1 MVGYY
6 TLKNSTMKKIKN
18 ILLMVAVLATV
29 MACDRDFESDDIAL
43 GVIRFPAIQLMGEPV
58 VFVSQGGTYTDAGAT
73 ASLGTDDITS
83 MLETSTNLDL
93 TKAGV
98 YTVDYS
104 VTNVN
109 ELGQESTVPQQR
121 IVVVSPSNPNTAV
134 DLSGTYARSTNAA
147 PAVWTQVAPGV
158 YRNDNIGG
166 VLPPSIAVLPV
177 YVFHY
182 ADGTIE
188 IPEQPVPNGYG
199 TLSAQITLNAN
210 GYSVVIDNVGF
221 LTNTRTFIK
230 Q

>member
-1 MVGYY
+1 
-6 TLKNSTMKKIKN
+6 MKKLRN
-18 ILLMVAVLATV
+18 ILGIVTVLATV

-43 GVIRFPAIQLMGEPV
+43 GVIRFPAIQVVGDPV
-58 VFVSQGGTYTDAGAT
+58 VFVSQGGSYSDAGAKAT
-73 ASLGTDDITS
+73 LGSDDITS
-83 MLETSTNLDL
+83 SIETESTVDL
-93 TKAGV
+93 NAPGV
-98 YTVDYS
+98 YTVNYT

-109 ELGQESTVPQQR
+109 ELDEETTVVQQR
-121 IVVVSPSNPNTAV
+121 IVVVAPSNPNTAV
-134 DLSGTYARSTNAA
+134 DLSGTYARTTNAA
-147 PAVWTQVAPGV
+147 PAVWTKVAPGV

-182 ADGTIE
+182 ANGTIS

-210 GYSVVIDNVGF
+210 GYSVVIDNFGF
-221 LTNTRTFIK
+221 LTNTRTFVK